1 MLAAALLA
9 AACGGKKG
17 DNADTLGDGGE
28 SGTADAGGIEPPPAQ
43 GAMAFSVKAPSPA
56 PPGKSCPT
64 ASAFT
69 TELPPN
75 GGLDGD
81 TYLAN
86 IVDGE
91 GTAAVSCRVTGSS
104 PFELSGQLTSGGRGL
119 LIEGTL
125 SADQTGVGR
134 VTVVDSE
141 HLSSPL
147 VGSSCTLSAQKGVD
161 DKLQLKPGSVWG
173 RFSCPAVEAA
183 PSTLCGAD
191 GFFVLENCE
200 Q

>member
-1 MLAAALLA
+1 
-9 AACGGKKG
+9 
-17 DNADTLGDGGE
+17 
-28 SGTADAGGIEPPPAQ
+28 
-43 GAMAFSVKAPSPA
+43 MAFSVKAPSPA

-64 ASAFT
+64 ASGFT

-75 GGLDGD
+75 GGLDGN
-81 TYLAN
+81 TYPAK

-91 GTAAVSCRVTGSS
+91 GMAAMSCRVTGSS
-104 PFELSGQLTSGGRGL
+104 PFELSGQLSSGGRGL

-134 VTVVDSE
+134 VTIVDSE

-147 VGSSCTLSAQKGVD
+147 VGSSCALSAQKGVD
-161 DKLQLKPGSVWG
+161 SLQIKPGSVWG
-173 RFSCPAVEAA
+173 RFSCPTVEAA